1 MEEKVEHTKELVRDT
16 LRNYQKVAV
25 ACSSPGGELERD
37 CSWENTSKCGGECGI
52 HTQQLK

>member
-37 CSWENTSKCGGECGI
+37 CSWENTSKCGGECGM
-52 HTQQLK
+52 HT